1 MKLNAW
7 QRAWI
12 VASVI
17 WVPIAIGF
25 GIEQG
30 FVPYAGPA
38 VLRALAKDCTATLQ
52 RLSDEEIRANEEA
65 GYRAFVKEKMF
76 RKFTKEEY
84 LAIMGDHERQIQT
97 DEDCRELEGWGYSVT
112 TLEAYHAA
120 RADRIAARADRIRE
134 GVIFMIALIIIP
146 VIGVYV
152 LVWLGYHTVRWIL
165 KGVW

>member
-30 FVPYAGPA
+30 YRGVPYAGPA

-52 RLSDEEIRANEEA
+52 RLSDEEKRAIEEA
-65 GYRAFVKEKMF
+65 DYRDRGKMF
-76 RKFTKEEY
+76 EKFTKEKY
-84 LAIMGDHERQIQT
+84 LALWGPIKCPIQT
-97 DEDCRELEGWGYSVT
+97 DEDCRKLEGWGYSMT

-120 RADRIAARADRIRE
+120 RADVVRHI
-134 GVIFMIALIIIP
+134 VIVSIALIIIP